1 MSKSTPIDR
10 ETASRINPLISEL
23 FTEDTLDQCARL
35 VRDLGYFL
43 SQVESPDGDTKP
55 RFGSVYM
62 ITLPIAAALLYETEN
77 AYLARQMGVDHGNS

>member
-1 MSKSTPIDR
+1 MSTPIDR

-43 SQVESPDGDTKP
+43 SQVDNPPEGTEP
-55 RFGSVYM
+55 RFGNLYL
-62 ITLPIAAALLYETEN
+62 ITSPIAAALDYEVANPHLTS
-77 AYLARQMGVDHGNS
+77 GNQKKESRHV